1 MLRGSFSECR
11 EGQLRG
17 GIEVAG
23 NSWLSATSFLSFFYL
38 IVEKNSEEKATCKF
52 SCTRLQ
58 ATQGVTLG
66 AWWLQYMEQYA
77 RCWLHA

>member
-23 NSWLSATSFLSFFYL
+23 NGWLNATSFLSFFYL
-38 IVEKNSEEKATCKF
+38 IVEKNLEEKATCNF
-52 SCTRLQ
+52 SCTHLQ
-58 ATQGVTLG
+58 ATQGVNLG
-66 AWWLQYMEQYA
+66 A
-77 RCWLHA
+77 C